1 MRSLSRKRDDPQWH
15 PQFRP
20 RAKARERLVAPD
32 ELWQKASEAAQSPR
46 NLPNLLL
53 RVEFMTDDA
62 PKDGPATPRLA
73 RLAEGLMRG
82 WPVAAFFAL
91 GALSCCW
98 GLRWLTAMPGDL
110 GDTRFNL
117 LILEHVHLWATG
129 ENATLWGPAFFYPY
143 EDVLAFSDNH
153 FGTAWIYTAF
163 RLLGLERESAL
174 VHWFLA
180 GTTLNFAAAYW
191 VVRRLGFAVFAAA
204 AGAFTFTFALPVLA
218 QDGHVQLVYRFAVP
232 LAFLACWRFWH
243 SRRVFHLGLLVAAL
257 CAQFFCSIY
266 HGVFLTYLLCACLVA
281 QAVGT
286 RLGVLAPRGAGGP
299 PDSAARTWA
308 AAAVAAL
315 LTVLLA
321 LMLLKYR
328 AVAQDYGFARDYAS
342 IKAMLPRFSSYLL
355 ADGSRLSAWVGSW
368 VTGIPMR
375 HEHQLFP
382 GLGVLFFALAGI
394 RGIRSRRAT
403 ADLAKLSAFALALL
417 FCFTLMIDALSP
429 SNSIYRLFAGL
440 PGVNS
445 LRAVS
450 RIILVMLFPVALLT
464 ANGVETVLAECA
476 PRSARTR
483 FALCCAL
490 ALVLGAETLAYR
502 SLSVPIAAAQERRS
516 RLRALVPQPLPDDAI
531 LFLTPAAPGLGDQTE
546 IDGMV
551 LAQELRRPTLNGYSG
566 NVPRGYESLA
576 PCQSPASRIA
586 GYARFRKLPADSMQ
600 ELDRRVVRVS
610 PVDCGQSGEGRQGR
624 PGH

>member
-1 MRSLSRKRDDPQWH
+1 
-15 PQFRP
+15 
-20 RAKARERLVAPD
+20 
-32 ELWQKASEAAQSPR
+32 
-46 NLPNLLL
+46 
-53 RVEFMTDDA
+53 MTDDA
-62 PKDGPATPRLA
+62 PMDGPAPQRPS
-73 RLAEGLMRG
+73 RLAERLMRG

-110 GDTRFNL
+110 GDTRFNGI
-117 LILEHVHLWATG
+117 ILEHVHRWTVG
-129 ENATLWGPAFFYPY
+129 ENAMLWSPAFFYPY
-143 EDVLAFSDNH
+143 ENVLAFSDNH
-153 FGTAWIYTAF
+153 FGTAWIYTIF

-191 VVRRLGFAVFAAA
+191 VVRRLGFTVLSAA
-204 AGAFTFTFALPVLA
+204 AGAFVFTFALPVLA
-218 QDGHVQLVYRFAVP
+218 QDGHVQLVYRFAIP
-232 LAFLACWRFWH
+232 LAFLASWRFWH
-243 SRRVFHLGLLVAAL
+243 SRRVFHLGLMLTAL

-266 HGVFLTYLLCACLVA
+266 HGVFLAYLLCACLVA
-281 QAVGT
+281 QSLGT
-286 RLGVLAPRGAGGP
+286 RLGVLAPRGDSGP
-299 PDSAARTWA
+299 PVSAARTWA
-308 AAAVAAL
+308 VAAMAAL

-328 AVAQDYGFARDYAS
+328 AVAQDYGFARDYAA

-355 ADGSRLSAWVGSW
+355 ADGSRLSAWVGGW

-394 RGIRSRRAT
+394 RGIWSRRGT
-403 ADLAKLSAFALALL
+403 ADLVKLSAFALALL

-464 ANGVETVLAECA
+464 ANGVETVLEKCA
-476 PRSARTR
+476 PRAAWAQ
-483 FALCCAL
+483 FALCCAI

-502 SLSVPIAAAQERRS
+502 SLSVPIAAVQERRS
-516 RLRALVPQPLPDDAI
+516 QLRALVPQPLPDDAI
-531 LFLTPAAPGLGDQTE
+531 LFLTPPAPGLDGQTE
-546 IDGMV
+546 IDGMA

-566 NVPRGYESLA
+566 NGPRGYDSLA
-576 PCQSPASRIA
+576 PCESPALRIVSA
-586 GYARFRKLPADSMQ
+586 AHFRKLPVDFMQ
-600 ELDRRVVRVS
+600 ELDRRVVRV
-610 PVDCGQSGEGRQGR
+610 PLGDCGQIE
-624 PGH
+624 PEPPEH